1 MKKNEWMRD
10 WWVKVDDDPTAV
22 DSMNEAV
29 SKFGELYPALA
40 EGKANKIMI
49 RRGRN
54 IFLVVEPRVI
64 DGKRY
69 GYVITANGKK
79 NIVGMANKELWKLLA
94 VEKDEICPYSF
105 KGYFYSLKEVVY
117 RLITDI
123 QYELSVK
130 QELKR
135 RKA

>member
-1 MKKNEWMRD
+1 MKKNWMHD

-22 DSMNEAV
+22 YSMNEAV
-29 SKFGELYPALA
+29 SKFGEMYPALA

-79 NIVGMANKELWKLLA
+79 KIVGMANKELWQLLA
-94 VEKDEICPYSF
+94 LENDETCPYRF
-105 KGYFYSLKEVVY
+105 QGYFNSLKQVIY
-117 RLITDI
+117 RLLTDI
-123 QYELSVK
+123 QYELTLK
-130 QELKR
+130 YDLKR